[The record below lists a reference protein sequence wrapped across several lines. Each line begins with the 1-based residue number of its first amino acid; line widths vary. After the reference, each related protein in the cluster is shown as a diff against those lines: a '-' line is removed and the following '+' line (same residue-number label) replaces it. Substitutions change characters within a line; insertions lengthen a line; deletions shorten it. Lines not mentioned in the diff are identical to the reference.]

1 MKIKTLV
8 AVLLLSGGVT
18 STFAQTE
25 NCNSNSS
32 ISHEAVRAGNFKDAY
47 APCMAVLKD
56 CPTLRYYTFTD
67 AQKILVGFL
76 SQIKDRNSADYK
88 KYFDELMDVYDLR
101 MKYIPEF
108 INKGMKGVPSVADA
122 LGAKAVDYLQFAPT
136 PDLNTAYNWLKES
149 VQAEKGGSKGAVLH
163 YFLDVSMQKVKADDN
178 HTDQFFQDYIDAS
191 KYADDAIAAETKEA
205 KKANLQAIKDN
216 LVAMFIQ
223 SGVADCESLQN
234 IYGPKVEENKTD
246 STFLKKALNIL
257 KLMKCNESEVY
268 FKASEYMYQI
278 DPTADAT
285 VGVAYMYYKKGDYEN
300 AVKYFDEALAKETD
314 NDKKAEMAYATAA
327 ALMQAKKLSQARAYC
342 QKAISFKENYGDPY
356 ILLAQLYGS
365 NPNWTDEPALNKCT
379 YFVVIDKLQRAKA
392 VDPSV
397 AERANELIGT
407 YSRHTPQAKDLFMLG
422 YKAGDRITIGGWIGE
437 STTIR

>member
-136 PDLNTAYNWLKES
+136 PGHDLSNDAYEVTQTGDSNT
-149 VQAEKGGSKGAVLH
+149 GATSATRDTIVTCGIPTTFGAGVT
-163 YFLDVSMQKVKADDN
+163 YVYDN
-178 HTDQFFQDYIDAS
+178 R
-191 KYADDAIAAETKEA
+191 
-205 KKANLQAIKDN
+205 L
-216 LVAMFIQ
+216 
-223 SGVADCESLQN
+223 
-234 IYGPKVEENKTD
+234 
-246 STFLKKALNIL
+246 
-257 KLMKCNESEVY
+257 
-268 FKASEYMYQI
+268 
-278 DPTADAT
+278 T
-285 VGVAYMYYKKGDYEN
+285 VGADVMFQNLCN
-300 AVKYFDEALAKETD
+300 AVA
-314 NDKKAEMAYATAA
+314 
-327 ALMQAKKLSQARAYC
+327 
-342 QKAISFKENYGDPY
+342 
-356 ILLAQLYGS
+356 
-365 NPNWTDEPALNKCT
+365 
-379 YFVVIDKLQRAKA
+379 
-392 VDPSV
+392 
-397 AERANELIGT
+397 
-407 YSRHTPQAKDLFMLG
+407 
-422 YKAGDRITIGGWIGE
+422 
-437 STTIR
+437 

>member
-56 CPTLRYYTFTD
+56 CPTLRFYTYTD
-67 AQKILVGFL
+67 AIKILKAFL
-76 SQIKDRNSADYK
+76 GDIKDRNSADYK
-88 KYFDELMDVYDLR
+88 KYFDELMQVYDQEIQYL
-101 MKYIPEF
+101 PE
-108 INKGMKGVPSVADA
+108 INKKLKTPMSASKE
-122 LGAKAVDYLQFAPT
+122 LGKKAVDYLQFSPN
-136 PDLNTAYNWLKES
+136 PDQEQAYKWLTEATRGTANDPD
-149 VQAEKGGSKGAVLH
+149 GAILH
-163 YFLDVSMQKVKADDN
+163 YFLQTSMEKVKADDN

-191 KYADDAIAAETKEA
+191 KYADDAIAAETNEK
-205 KKANLQAIKDN
+205 KKAVLQTIKDN
-216 LVAMFIQ
+216 LVAMFVQ

-278 DPTADAT
+278 DPTADAA
-285 VGVAYMYYKKGDYEN
+285 VGVAYMYYKKGDYDN

-397 AERANELIGT
+397 TERANELIST